1 MERNGEMTYIL
12 INQITLMST
21 LQYILIGWL
30 AFDALVYAY
39 LFYDMHAKELDIRG
53 RASRLFEAI
62 TEEE

>member
-1 MERNGEMTYIL
+1 
-12 INQITLMST
+12 MST

-39 LFYDMHAKELDIRG
+39 LLYDMHAKELDIRG

>member
-1 MERNGEMTYIL
+1 
-12 INQITLMST
+12 MST

-39 LFYDMHAKELDIRG
+39 LYYDMHAKELDIRG
-53 RASRLFEAI
+53 RARRLFEAI